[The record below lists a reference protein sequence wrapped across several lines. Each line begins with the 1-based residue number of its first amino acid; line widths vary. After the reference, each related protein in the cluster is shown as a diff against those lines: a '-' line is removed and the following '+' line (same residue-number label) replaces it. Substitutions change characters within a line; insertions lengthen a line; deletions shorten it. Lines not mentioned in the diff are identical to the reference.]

1 MSNISISNLHPTGSE
16 LFSGNENFM
25 SEISENDFTNIAG
38 GGMGNTSS
46 DWCTVVIYTRLDPIG
61 TVVPTPPVR
70 LPPGC

>member
-25 SEISENDFTNIAG
+25 SEISENDFANIAG
-38 GGMGNTSS
+38 GGMDKTTC
-46 DWCTVVIYTRLDPIG
+46 DFTVVIYTKLDPIG
-61 TVVPTPPVR
+61 TVVMTPPVK